1 MADNKN
7 LVVLNLGSQRVGG
20 AVFSKT
26 ARGELVLK
34 KYEFV
39 EMMGD
44 PSVDATRLP
53 QLKVAVAELTDN
65 LKLKGQSAWYSVA
78 GHLVF
83 SRFVKLPPVQ
93 GDRVGQIVEFEAR
106 QQVPFPLNEVAWD
119 YDFIADDPVEK
130 EVMIVAM
137 KLDGLNEIN
146 DVLTHNGIKTAGVD
160 IAPTCV
166 YNAFRYSYPDVDE
179 PCVIVDLG
187 ARSTNLVF
195 VEGDKMFTRNILVG
209 GASVTNAVAKEF
221 SYGYGD
227 AESQKCTQGFV
238 ALGGT
243 VEDHADAGVAA
254 LSKVIRNA
262 VTKLHGEVL
271 RTITHYRSQQSG
283 GQIKR
288 IFLTG
293 GGSQL
298 AYLAEFFQEKFKV
311 PVELLN
317 PLRGVQMAPG
327 VNGDAATADAHS
339 MTEMVGLALRASG
352 STPIEVELVPD
363 ALELSRDTARRAP
376 SLILAGLCTWGMLG
390 AGIAY
395 FQQADAA
402 TQERVAAVESKV
414 ESLKG
419 FSTELGKV
427 DATLTDLKAQS
438 AQFEAAVN
446 DRSYWV
452 RMLTDLNNKFDSD
465 LLWLTQIEPLKDG
478 RSLTTP
484 LTTEG
489 AAMTSGS
496 GGSAAGSSLFAPPA
510 SAEDAANPG
519 AASAAPAPEAPAQAI
534 PLGTAPPPPAASPYT
549 LRIMGLYRKNDEGQE
564 VVYRYARALAS
575 SEFFAVENIA
585 DKLGDYCKA
594 ESGAGEEERYAYKFE
609 LRLPLKN
616 PMEMT
621 LQAK

>member
-26 ARGELVLK
+26 SRGELVLK

-53 QLKVAVAELTDN
+53 QLKVAVAELADN
-65 LKLKGQSAWYSVA
+65 LKLKGHQAWYAVA

-93 GDRVGQIVEFEAR
+93 GERVGQIVEFEAR

-119 YDFIADDPVEK
+119 YDFITEDPVEK

-137 KLDGLNEIN
+137 KMDALNEIN
-146 DVLTHNGIKTAGVD
+146 DIVSNNGVKTVGVD
-160 IAPTCV
+160 LAPTCV
-166 YNAFRYSYPDVDE
+166 YNAFRYSYPDADE

-187 ARSTNLVF
+187 ARSTNLIF
-195 VEGDKMFTRNILVG
+195 AEGEKMFTRNILVG
-209 GASVTNAVAKEF
+209 GASVTGAIAKEF
-221 SYGYGD
+221 GYGFGD
-227 AESQKCTQGFV
+227 AENQKCTQGFV

-243 VEDHADAGVAA
+243 VEDHADAGIAA

-262 VTKLHGEVL
+262 VTRLHGEVL
-271 RTITHYRSQQSG
+271 RTITHFRSQQG
-283 GQIKR
+283 GSQPKR
-288 IFLTG
+288 IFLCG

-298 AYLAEFFQEKFKV
+298 AYLAEFFQEKFKL
-311 PVELLN
+311 PVEIFN
-317 PLRGVQMAPG
+317 PLRGVQLAPG
-327 VNGDAATADAHS
+327 VNAEAAAADAHG
-339 MTEMVGLALRASG
+339 MAEMVGLALRSSG
-352 STPIEVELVPD
+352 SCPVEVELVPD
-363 ALELSRDTARRAP
+363 AVELSRDTARRAP
-376 SLILAGLCTWGMLG
+376 ALVMAGLCTWAMFG

-395 FQQADAA
+395 FNKAGEA
-402 TQERVAAVESKV
+402 TQSRVAEVEAKV
-414 ESLKG
+414 ESLKDL
-419 FSTELGKV
+419 SNNLAQIDVELN
-427 DATLTDLKAQS
+427 DLKAQS

-465 LLWLTQIEPLKDG
+465 LLWLTLIEPLKDG
-478 RSLTTP
+478 RSMTLPQTP
-484 LTTEG
+484 EG
-489 AAMTSGS
+489 AAMGSATGS
-496 GGSAAGSSLFAPPA
+496 GNSSLF
-510 SAEDAANPG
+510 E
-519 AASAAPAPEAPAQAI
+519 
-534 PLGTAPPPPAASPYT
+534 TPPAAEGADAFVKPADPAATGSPPTSAPTGAPPTVVAPYS
-549 LRIMGLYRKNDEGQE
+549 LRIMGLYRRNDEGQE

-585 DKLGDYCKA
+585 EKLGDYCKA